1 MTSMKADRRGRED
14 GLGLITLVTLVSKA
28 FYRRSF
34 EDQLGMKLK
43 EFQLLGYL
51 NEHPRTTQQEL
62 GEGMLLDPNMVV
74 LLLNE
79 LETRGYSLRRR
90 DTEDRRRHV
99 VEITPAGQ
107 DALSRA
113 GRALTRIE
121 DDIFGELS
129 SGERE
134 SLRKLLEKVLEGIA
148 ATAVR

>member
-1 MTSMKADRRGRED
+1 MKED
-14 GLGLITLVTLVSKA
+14 GRARDDGPGLITLVTQVSKA

-34 EDQLGMKLK
+34 EEQLGMKLK

-62 GEGMLLDPNMVV
+62 GEGMLIDPNMVV

-99 VEITPAGQ
+99 VEITPEGRE
-107 DALSRA
+107 ALRRA
-113 GRALTRIE
+113 GSALTKIE
-121 DDIFGELS
+121 NDIFGGLS
-129 SGERE
+129 AEE
-134 SLRKLLEKVLEGIA
+134 
-148 ATAVR
+148 